1 MGHFARH
8 CFSNFYGQFDMG
20 SKVIMGKLKEA
31 VIEAQG
37 SFDFGDTTPAVRKP
51 NLTQRIASNWVRYY
65 HVNKLKPNTEKYK
78 QAQHAYLCGIGII
91 LGEEMPTLLSL
102 CVASG
107 RDIASIIER
116 TQPR

>member
-1 MGHFARH
+1 
-8 CFSNFYGQFDMG
+8 
-20 SKVIMGKLKEA
+20 MGKLKQSL
-31 VIEAQG
+31 IEQQEL
-37 SFDFGDTTPAVRKP
+37 DFGDTTPTVRTP
-51 NLTQRIASNWVRYY
+51 NLTQKVASNWVRYY

-102 CVASG
+102 CMHAG
-107 RDIASIIER
+107 RDIASVVER

>member
-1 MGHFARH
+1 
-8 CFSNFYGQFDMG
+8 
-20 SKVIMGKLKEA
+20 MGKVKQS
-31 VIEAQG
+31 VIAEQE
-37 SFDFGDTTPAVRKP
+37 SKQLRFDFTEPKP
-51 NLTQRIASNWVRYY
+51 KPLNQTQMVASNWVRYY

-91 LGEEMPTLLSL
+91 LGDEMPTLLSL

-107 RDIASIIER
+107 RDIASVVER